1 MRGGPTPPGSVSGRA
16 GGGDNGAVEDL
27 RQNATHVPLQGLDWT
42 TPLLFVLMVLLYH
55 QLVGFY

>member
-1 MRGGPTPPGSVSGRA
+1 VSGRT
-16 GGGDNGAVEDL
+16 GGGNNDGVDEDL
-27 RQNATHVPLQGLDWT
+27 RQNAPHVPPQGLDWT